1 VGFPSQGPSTAVPA
15 DSHDPSPPVGKDSPG
30 GEYDDLPRWGGAPPV
45 GSELSPLAG
54 RNLSFLEDSPL
65 VEDPPLGGYDSP

>member
-1 VGFPSQGPSTAVPA
+1 M
-15 DSHDPSPPVGKDSPG
+15 
-30 GEYDDLPRWGGAPPV
+30 
-45 GSELSPLAG
+45 GSELSPLVG